1 MNVLGLKG
9 DITGV
14 AVPRQ
19 LLAVIPITGIVVYL
33 VFMPTL
39 IGSSVFFVSFCFS
52 RSN

>member
-39 IGSSVFFVSFCFS
+39 IGSSVFFCFVLFFKE
-52 RSN
+52 